1 MHATDITM
9 ARHGVL
15 LTLGIET
22 GETFCSKNQIHEKT
36 KTKNQLKLVQCGWLS
51 RVGLSTNVIFLT
63 SSTNAAAELKV

>member
-36 KTKNQLKLVQCGWLS
+36 KKQKIN
-51 RVGLSTNVIFLT
+51 
-63 SSTNAAAELKV
+63 